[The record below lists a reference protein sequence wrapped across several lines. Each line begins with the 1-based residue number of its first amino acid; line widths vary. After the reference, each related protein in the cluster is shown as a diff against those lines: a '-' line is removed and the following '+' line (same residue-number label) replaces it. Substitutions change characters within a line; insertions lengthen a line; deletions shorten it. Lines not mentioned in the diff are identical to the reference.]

1 MAAEEK
7 GGKEAGQPVET
18 TDSGEKT
25 GKKTEAVSDQ
35 AQPESV
41 APRPL
46 TPARQRRLQQ
56 AFQAANTQMR
66 QGNFD
71 YSTDLFVQCVF
82 GDPSNVI
89 YIQSFLANMESKY
102 NRNRKGAPMAGMKTA
117 GAKAG
122 MMKSSMQSK
131 WMDMLKSAVE
141 ICKLNP
147 WDVGALRGASQ
158 ACEGMGFTEAQ
169 LVWLRAALAV
179 NPKDPEMNRFAGT
192 LLHRLGLLE
201 DAMSCWVRVKAA
213 LPMDEEADREI
224 STIHVERTINAQSAK
239 GDGARKGAEG
249 QQVTAEM
256 RMEQE
261 IRRHPDDLSLYLQLI
276 DLHLREDSFDKALN
290 VVGRAIEAWPENVDL
305 VEKREDVEMR
315 KVRQALE
322 KAEAEADPNDQASV
336 DRVNQARKD
345 VFLREL
351 EFAESRCQRYPNN
364 LNYKYELGIRY
375 QMAGKVNEAIAE
387 FQQARNDPRRRGLC
401 LLALGQCFQRIK
413 QYRLAMSYYRDAIE
427 EITERDPDNRKR
439 TLYLAGKLAVYLG
452 DLDNGEK
459 WLSELAKMDFAYK
472 DVSALLDRILQMR
485 QNRGPAPGGA
495 TEA

>member
-1 MAAEEK
+1 MAEEK
-7 GGKEAGQPVET
+7 KDEKVTDQSAEMASEGG
-18 TDSGEKT
+18 D
-25 GKKTEAVSDQ
+25 GKQGDAALEVTL
-35 AQPESV
+35 PEGV
-41 APRPL
+41 APRSL

-71 YSTDLFVQCVF
+71 YSTDLFVQCLI
-82 GDPSNVI
+82 GDPANVM

-117 GAKAG
+117 GMKAG
-122 MMKSSMQSK
+122 MKKAALQKK
-131 WMDMLKSAVE
+131 WMDMLKGAIE

-147 WDVGALRGASQ
+147 WDVGGLRGAST
-158 ACEGMGFTEAQ
+158 ACEGMGFTDAQ
-169 LVWLRAALAV
+169 LIWLRAALAV
-179 NPKDPEMNRFAGT
+179 NPKDPEINRYAGT

-213 LPMDEEADREI
+213 QPMDEEADREI
-224 STIHVERTINAQSAK
+224 STIHVERTINAQNTR
-239 GDGARKGAEG
+239 GDGAKKGVDG

-256 RMEQE
+256 RMEQD

-276 DLHLREDSFDKALN
+276 DLHLRDDAFDKALD
-290 VVGRAIEAWPENVDL
+290 VVDRAIAAWSENVDL
-305 VEKREDVEMR
+305 VEKREDIEMR
-315 KVRQALE
+315 KVRQVLE
-322 KAEAEADPNDQASV
+322 KAEAEADPNDSASV
-336 DRVNQARKD
+336 DRVNQARKA

-351 EFAESRCQRYPNN
+351 DFAESRCKRYPNN

-375 QMAGKVNEAIAE
+375 QMVGKINEAIAE

-401 LLALGQCFQRIK
+401 LLALGQCFQKIK
-413 QYRLAMSYYRDAIE
+413 QYHLAMSYYRDAIE

-452 DLDNGEK
+452 DLDNGDK
-459 WLSELAKMDFAYK
+459 WLSELAKLDFAYK
-472 DVSALLDRILQMR
+472 DVSALLDRILQIR
-485 QNRGPAPGGA
+485 QNRGGASGGA
-495 TEA
+495 AEG